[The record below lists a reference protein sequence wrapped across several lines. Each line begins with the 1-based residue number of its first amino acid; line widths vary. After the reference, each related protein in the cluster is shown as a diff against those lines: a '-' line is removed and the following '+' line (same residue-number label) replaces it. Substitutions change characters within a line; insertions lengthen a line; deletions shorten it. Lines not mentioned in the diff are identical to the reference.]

1 MTLQRL
7 DLLLQGPITTFKI
20 SDLLTSTSQTTPDSI
35 QLGGSLFEARV
46 DMFIELEDQLIQVGD
61 IQGLFNLQI
70 TKLIFEGETFRISK
84 RINPRDGPEYLVFEE
99 GA

>member
-35 QLGGSLFEARV
+35 QLGGSLFEAGV
-46 DMFIELEDQLIQVGD
+46 NTFIELEDQLIQAGD

-84 RINPRDGPEYLVFEE
+84 RINPCDGPEYLVFEE